1 MFSLVMHLF
10 GKEGK
15 KDFVHNLDAKTFF
28 QLLGRWSKKLIFP
41 SYFGCTRVWPR
52 SSSLQRKSVDDKMFL
67 T

>member
-28 QLLGRWSKKLIFP
+28 QLLGRWSKKLIFHLILAALKCGQGLLP
-41 SYFGCTRVWPR
+41 FRGRVQMIKYF
-52 SSSLQRKSVDDKMFL
+52 
-67 T
+67 